1 VPLNNVINNQPTH
14 SIAVSID
21 SYPATLNTPR
31 PGEPPGAVGIQ
42 ATGIPS
48 ELTQGNPGGVNA
60 APGVGLN
67 ISAIT

>member
-14 SIAVSID
+14 AIAVSLD
-21 SYPATLNTPR
+21 AYPQAENTPR

-42 ATGIPS
+42 STGIPS
-48 ELTQGNPGGVNA
+48 ELTQGNPGGVDA
-60 APGVGLN
+60 VGGVGLN